1 MSTHGVYFNIDQVFS
16 PKFGFVSSKIIS
28 WSQIN
33 YHVILNITSFS
44 PCFSGMFEDST
55 YLYLIEPMDL
65 THSAVS
71 LFVSNLFVL
80 GKSAQGIANQSIRI
94 NK

>member
-1 MSTHGVYFNIDQVFS
+1 MNIYGIYVNIDHFFS

-33 YHVILNITSFS
+33 CHVILSIASFS
-44 PCFSGMFEDST
+44 PCSSGMFEDST

-65 THSAVS
+65 THSEVS
-71 LFVSNLFVL
+71 LFLSNLFGL
-80 GKSAQGIANQSIRI
+80 GKSVLEE
-94 NK
+94 